1 MLIDTHCH
9 LSKEDYNNMDEVI
22 NEMDG
27 YMIISGCNDE
37 TNKEVIEIVNKYDK
51 VYGTLGIHPEEI
63 DKISNDSFKYIEDN
77 LNNPKI
83 VGIGEIGL
91 DYYWTKENIDS
102 QKEVLIRQLDIASK
116 YNKPIVIHS
125 RDSIQDTYDILK
137 KYKLKGTI
145 HCFSSSIEMANE
157 FIKLGYMIG
166 VGGTVT
172 FKNSKKIQDVVK
184 ELDLHN
190 ILIETD
196 SPYLAPEPFRGQK
209 NKPSNVYYVAKI
221 ISELKGI
228 SIEKVIN
235 ITGLNAI
242 KQFDLKL

>member
-9 LSKEDYNNMDEVI
+9 LSKEDYENIDEIV

-27 YMIISGCNDE
+27 IIIISGCNDE
-37 TNKEVIEIVNKYDK
+37 TNKEVIEIVNKYK
-51 VYGTLGIHPEEI
+51 NVFGTLGIHPEEI
-63 DKISNDSFKYIEDN
+63 DKITSNSFKYIEDN
-77 LNNPKI
+77 LDNPKI
-83 VGIGEIGL
+83 IGIGEIGL
-91 DYYWTKENIDS
+91 DYYWNKDNVVD
-102 QKEVLIRQLDIASK
+102 QKEVLIKQLDIADK

-137 KYKLKGTI
+137 NYKLKGTI

-172 FKNSKKIQDVVK
+172 FKNSKRIQDVVNNI
-184 ELDLHN
+184 DLHN

-196 SPYLAPEPFRGQK
+196 SPYLSPEPFRGKK
-209 NKPSNVYYVAKI
+209 NKPSNVYFVAKK

-228 SIEKVIN
+228 SVEEVIK

-242 KQFDLKL
+242 RQFDLKL